1 MIPSHNIIIIGSG
14 ISGLTIAAGLKN
26 DNFLILEARDRIGGR
41 VFTSSNNLDLG
52 AAWLHGS
59 ENNPLNKYLDSNSLI
74 PISNSNPWM
83 HPENTPIKYLSNTY
97 VIDSKVAELSGD
109 HEAKCFES
117 DMKSVVNQWR
127 DIAAHIAS
135 MPNISI
141 SEALHTINFDYN
153 DPLIFTFIYMMEVWC
168 GGSIQN
174 IPTSFLQSDEF
185 HCALFGDYRG
195 AHSLFKTGAST
206 IVNTLVKTSY
216 HNIHDR
222 IKYNQI
228 VTNVVYGAAGVE
240 VYTRDGTKYTC
251 EKLCITVPPGPL
263 CDIHFTP
270 PLDPTRKKALSQIK
284 MGSYKKVQ
292 MVFDQSDVF
301 WGAEPMVLTCDSKI
315 SGKDFYLGDG
325 ANTCVQCPYI
335 LWNNYMYSKNKPIL
349 EAVFPA
355 NNGWRLTGLTDEEI
369 ADIVMTNLRSCYPN
383 VAEPKA

>member
-1 MIPSHNIIIIGSG
+1 
-14 ISGLTIAAGLKN
+14 
-26 DNFLILEARDRIGGR
+26 
-41 VFTSSNNLDLG
+41 
-52 AAWLHGS
+52 
-59 ENNPLNKYLDSNSLI
+59 
-74 PISNSNPWM
+74 
-83 HPENTPIKYLSNTY
+83 
-97 VIDSKVAELSGD
+97 
-109 HEAKCFES
+109 
-117 DMKSVVNQWR
+117 
-127 DIAAHIAS
+127 
-135 MPNISI
+135 
-141 SEALHTINFDYN
+141 
-153 DPLIFTFIYMMEVWC
+153 MEVWC

-185 HCALFGDYRG
+185 QCALFGDYRG

-206 IVNTLVKTSY
+206 IVNALVETSY

-228 VTNVVYGAAGVE
+228 VTSVVYGASGVE
-240 VYTRDGTKYTC
+240 VYMRDGTKYTC

-263 CDIHFTP
+263 RDIQFTP
-270 PLDPTRKKALSQIK
+270 PLDPARTKALSQIK

-292 MVFDQSDVF
+292 MVFDNVDVF

-325 ANTCVQCPYI
+325 ANACEQCPYI

-349 EAVFPA
+349 EAIFPA